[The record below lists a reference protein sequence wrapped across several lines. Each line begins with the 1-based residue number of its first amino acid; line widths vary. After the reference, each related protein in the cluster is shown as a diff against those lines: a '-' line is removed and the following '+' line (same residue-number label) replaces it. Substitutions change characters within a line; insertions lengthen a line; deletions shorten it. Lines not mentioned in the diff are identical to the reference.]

1 MNERLVRDVLFPLHE
16 RLKGKPTFPWLREL
30 ERTQWL
36 PPAALREYQLQRM
49 LALVSGPTPTRLT
62 TGACWTNTGPGAG
75 SYAVLRR
82 CPANP
87 LSHPR
92 ALKGR
97 STIFVLVPIW

>member
-49 LALVSGPTPTRLT
+49 LALVEWAYANTPYYRGLLDDHGLAPGRIRLGCGRARTGQPAGTTRT
-62 TGACWTNTGPGAG
+62 
-75 SYAVLRR
+75 
-82 CPANP
+82 
-87 LSHPR
+87 
-92 ALKGR
+92 R
-97 STIFVLVPIW
+97 S